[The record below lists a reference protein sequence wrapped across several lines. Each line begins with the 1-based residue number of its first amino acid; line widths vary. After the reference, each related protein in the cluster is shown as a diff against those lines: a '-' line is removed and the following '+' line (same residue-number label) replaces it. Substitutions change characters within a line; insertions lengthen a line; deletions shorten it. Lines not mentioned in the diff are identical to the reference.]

1 MSNVSIDF
9 NKKAGKIKIMHAVNN
24 GPHVTRGD
32 QMRGNQDYYRAARIP
47 YARTHDAAFHAQ
59 YGGEHSVDIQAIFP
73 NFDADVNDPQSY
85 DFACTDKYI
94 SEIYEFGTKPFYR
107 LGSKIEHYVKKFGT
121 FPPKDYTKWAQ
132 ICEHIIAHYTEGWAD
147 GFKYDLE
154 YWDIWNEPDLDP
166 DNSPN
171 KRCWQGTEAE
181 FAEFYTV
188 ASTYLKNR
196 FPNLKIGGPAIAWN
210 EDWLERFFER
220 IKDKHPPMDFLS
232 WHWYG
237 VEPNEMSKKGTRI
250 SKIAKRYGYGD
261 AESILNEWNY
271 VRGWGDEFVYSIET
285 MISIKGACFTSAC
298 MAAAQ
303 KNPNIDMLMYYDAR
317 PCAMNGLFD
326 FYTMRPL
333 KGYYPFYIYAN
344 LYEMGNQVKSVS
356 DDKDIY
362 VVSAKNGN
370 KAGIMITYYS
380 EDDGNTP
387 KFVTVNVNGHDFSN
401 SKIYITDVNQT
412 MGENLVNKF
421 DNGKIT
427 LRLERNSIVY
437 IENE

>member
-1 MSNVSIDF
+1 MSNINVDF
-9 NKKAGKIKIMHAVNN
+9 SRTSGKIKVMHAVNN

-32 QMRGNQDYYRAARIP
+32 QMRGNQDYYKAARIP

-154 YWDIWNEPDLDP
+154 YWEIWNEPDLDP
-166 DNSPN
+166 DDSPN

-220 IKDKHPPMDFLS
+220 IKDAHPPMDFLS

-317 PCAMNGLFD
+317 PCAMNGMFD

-401 SKIYITDVNQT
+401 AKIYITDVNQT

>member
-1 MSNVSIDF
+1 M
-9 NKKAGKIKIMHAVNN
+9 
-24 GPHVTRGD
+24 
-32 QMRGNQDYYRAARIP
+32 AA
-47 YARTHDAAFHAQ
+47 
-59 YGGEHSVDIQAIFP
+59 
-73 NFDADVNDPQSY
+73 
-85 DFACTDKYI
+85 
-94 SEIYEFGTKPFYR
+94 
-107 LGSKIEHYVKKFGT
+107 
-121 FPPKDYTKWAQ
+121 
-132 ICEHIIAHYTEGWAD
+132 
-147 GFKYDLE
+147 
-154 YWDIWNEPDLDP
+154 
-166 DNSPN
+166 
-171 KRCWQGTEAE
+171 
-181 FAEFYTV
+181 
-188 ASTYLKNR
+188 TYLKNR

-401 SKIYITDVNQT
+401 AKIYITDVNQT

-437 IENE
+437 IEV